1 MFTDVEIEILDNIV
15 YIANDGSSGCKY
27 KFNSKEELKEY
38 INNYMSDLVDYLLED
53 K

>member
-1 MFTDVEIEILDNIV
+1 MFTDVEIEILDNMI

-27 KFNSKEELKEY
+27 KFNSKEELKEI

-53 K
+53 